1 MAMLSQKPIIVLDE
15 PTSGLCKEQM
25 DTLIDFLETMKN
37 QGKIVIIITHDYEF
51 IDRCNGSIYEFLN
64 ISRNG
69 GIEMK
74 EKSPAKILWELA
86 HKEHSK
92 LKTSVFI
99 ATIGVIAGIVPYVA
113 ASRILVCLMNGT
125 NNMNTYLMWMG
136 IGLLGYI
143 LKSVLYST
151 ALSVSHKAT
160 FSVLKDVRLRMLDKL
175 PKMPLGE
182 ITSAPSGNFKQIIVD
197 QVESMENTL
206 ANLLPEMTSN
216 FLGSLSIFIYL
227 LYLDWRMAL
236 LSLVSIPVGM
246 LFMGLVMKNYA
257 VQYEGSVKVNREM
270 NSAIVEYVNGIEV
283 IKTFNQ
289 DKRSYAKYKDKV
301 IANARYFYEWMKS
314 CQLPVSLSKNISP
327 TTMIT
332 VLPIG
337 WYFYI
342 HGSLSAEVFIAVIIL
357 SLGIAGPLLEAI
369 NFVDGLA
376 KIGTIIGSVNLI
388 LEGKEQKHSEKDVA
402 IQQYGIDLQNVKFG
416 YEEEKEIIHGM
427 SLNIKEGATVAFIG
441 SSGSGKSTLAK
452 LIAGYWDTDEGS
464 IKIGGYDLKEIP
476 LKQLYGLT
484 AFVSQDNF
492 LFNESIR
499 ENIRM
504 GNPSAS
510 DEEVEDIAKKS
521 GCHDFIMKMENGYD
535 TVVGSGGSHVSGG
548 ERQRISIARA
558 MLKNAPIVILDE
570 ATSYIDPENEVI
582 IKKALSNLIQNK
594 TVIIIAHRLSTITD
608 ADQIFLIEKGELISH
623 GKHEELMEDCKLYK
637 KMWDAHIGVKDGEIK
652 C

>member
-1 MAMLSQKPIIVLDE
+1 
-15 PTSGLCKEQM
+15 
-25 DTLIDFLETMKN
+25 MK
-37 QGKIVIIITHDYEF
+37 Q
-51 IDRCNGSIYEFLN
+51 
-64 ISRNG
+64 
-69 GIEMK
+69 
-74 EKSPAKILWELA
+74 KSPATILWELA
-86 HKEHSK
+86 KKEHSK

-99 ATIGVIAGIVPYVA
+99 ASIGVITGIIPYIA
-113 ASRILVCLMNGT
+113 ASRILVELLKGNEDFKI
-125 NNMNTYLMWMG
+125 YSLWLG
-136 IGLLGYI
+136 IGLLSYI
-143 LKSVLYST
+143 LKSFLYSM

-160 FSVLKDVRLRMLDKL
+160 FSVLKDVRLRMLEKL

-182 ITSAPSGNFKQIIVD
+182 IISVPSGNFKQIIVD
-197 QVESMENTL
+197 QVESMEKPL
-206 ANLLPEMTSN
+206 AHLLPEMTSN
-216 FLGSLSIFIYL
+216 LLGSLSIFIYL
-227 LYLDWRMAL
+227 LFLDWRMAL

-270 NSAIVEYVNGIEV
+270 NSAIIEYVNGIEV

-332 VLPIG
+332 VLPFG

-342 HGSLSAEVFIAVIIL
+342 SGSLSAEVFISVIIL
-357 SLGIAGPLLEAI
+357 SLGIAGPLLETI

-376 KIGTIIGSVNLI
+376 KIGTIANSINLI
-388 LEGKEQKHSEKDVA
+388 LEGKEQKHSDREVT
-402 IQQYGIDLQNVKFG
+402 IQQYNIDLQNVKFG
-416 YEEEKEIIHGM
+416 YEEEKEILHGI
-427 SLNIKEGATVAFIG
+427 SLNIKEGTTVAFVG
-441 SSGSGKSTLAK
+441 PSGSGKSTLAK
-452 LIAGYWDTDEGS
+452 LIAGYWDITEGN
-464 IKIGGYDLKEIP
+464 INIGGYNLNEIP
-476 LKQLYGLT
+476 LKQLYSLT

-510 DEEVEDIAKKS
+510 DKEVEDIAKKS
-521 GCHDFIMKMENGYD
+521 GCHDFIMKMEHGYD
-535 TVVGSGGSHVSGG
+535 TVVGSSGSHVSGG

-582 IKKALSNLIQNK
+582 IKQALSKLIKDK

-608 ADQIFLIEKGELISH
+608 AEQIFLIENGKLVSY
-623 GKHEELMEDCKLYK
+623 GKHDELLKGCELYRN
-637 KMWDAHIGVKDGEIK
+637 MWNAHIGTKDGGMK

>member
-1 MAMLSQKPIIVLDE
+1 M
-15 PTSGLCKEQM
+15 
-25 DTLIDFLETMKN
+25 N
-37 QGKIVIIITHDYEF
+37 Q
-51 IDRCNGSIYEFLN
+51 
-64 ISRNG
+64 
-69 GIEMK
+69 
-74 EKSPAKILWELA
+74 KSPAAILWELA
-86 HKEHSK
+86 KKEHSK

-99 ATIGVIAGIVPYVA
+99 ASIGVIAGIIPYIA
-113 ASRILVCLMNGT
+113 ASRILVELLKGNEDFKI
-125 NNMNTYLMWMG
+125 YSLWLG
-136 IGLLGYI
+136 IGLLSYI
-143 LKSVLYST
+143 LKSFLYSM

-160 FSVLKDVRLRMLDKL
+160 FSVLKDVRLRMLEKL

-182 ITSAPSGNFKQIIVD
+182 IISVPSGNFKQIIVD
-197 QVESMENTL
+197 QVESMEKPL
-206 ANLLPEMTSN
+206 AHLLPEMTSN
-216 FLGSLSIFIYL
+216 LLGSLSIFIYL
-227 LYLDWRMAL
+227 LFLDWRMAL

-270 NSAIVEYVNGIEV
+270 NSAIIEYVNGIEV

-332 VLPIG
+332 VLPFG

-342 HGSLSAEVFIAVIIL
+342 SGSLSAEVFISVIIL
-357 SLGIAGPLLEAI
+357 SLGIAGPLLETI

-376 KIGTIIGSVNLI
+376 KIGTIANSINLI
-388 LEGKEQKHSEKDVA
+388 LEGKEQRHSDREVT
-402 IQQYGIDLQNVKFG
+402 IQQYNIDLQNVKFG
-416 YEEEKEIIHGM
+416 YEEEKEILHGI
-427 SLNIKEGATVAFIG
+427 SLNIKEGTTVAFVG
-441 SSGSGKSTLAK
+441 PSGSGKSTLAK
-452 LIAGYWDTDEGS
+452 LIAGYWDITEGN
-464 IKIGGYDLKEIP
+464 INIGGYNLNEIP
-476 LKQLYGLT
+476 LKQLYSLT

-510 DEEVEDIAKKS
+510 DKEVEDIAKKS
-521 GCHDFIMKMENGYD
+521 GCHDFIMKMEHGYD
-535 TVVGSGGSHVSGG
+535 TVVGSSGSHVSGG

-582 IKKALSNLIQNK
+582 IKQALSKLIKDK

-608 ADQIFLIEKGELISH
+608 AEQIFLIENGKLVSY
-623 GKHEELMEDCKLYK
+623 GKHDELLKGCELYRN
-637 KMWDAHIGVKDGEIK
+637 MWNAHIGTKDGGMK

>member
-1 MAMLSQKPIIVLDE
+1 
-15 PTSGLCKEQM
+15 
-25 DTLIDFLETMKN
+25 MK
-37 QGKIVIIITHDYEF
+37 Q
-51 IDRCNGSIYEFLN
+51 
-64 ISRNG
+64 
-69 GIEMK
+69 
-74 EKSPAKILWELA
+74 KSPATILWELA
-86 HKEHSK
+86 KKEHSK

-99 ATIGVIAGIVPYVA
+99 ASIGVIAGIIPYIA
-113 ASRILVCLMNGT
+113 ASRILVELLKGNEDFKI
-125 NNMNTYLMWMG
+125 YSLWLG
-136 IGLLGYI
+136 IGLLSYI
-143 LKSVLYST
+143 LKSFLYSM

-160 FSVLKDVRLRMLDKL
+160 FSVLKDVRLRMLEKL

-182 ITSAPSGNFKQIIVD
+182 IISVPSGNFKQIIVD
-197 QVESMENTL
+197 QVESMEKPL
-206 ANLLPEMTSN
+206 AHLLPEMTSN
-216 FLGSLSIFIYL
+216 LLGSLSIFIYL
-227 LYLDWRMAL
+227 LFLDWRMAL

-270 NSAIVEYVNGIEV
+270 NSAIIEYVNGIEV

-332 VLPIG
+332 VLPFG

-342 HGSLSAEVFIAVIIL
+342 SGSLSAEVFISVIIL
-357 SLGIAGPLLEAI
+357 SLGIAGPLLETI

-376 KIGTIIGSVNLI
+376 KIGTIANSINLI
-388 LEGKEQKHSEKDVA
+388 LEGKEQKHSDREVT
-402 IQQYGIDLQNVKFG
+402 IQQYNIDFQNVKFG
-416 YEEEKEIIHGM
+416 YEEEKEILHEI
-427 SLNIKEGATVAFIG
+427 SLNIKEGTTVAFVG
-441 SSGSGKSTLAK
+441 PSGSGKSTLAK
-452 LIAGYWDTDEGS
+452 LIAGYWDITEGN
-464 IKIGGYDLKEIP
+464 INIGGYNLNEIP
-476 LKQLYGLT
+476 LKQLYSLT

-510 DEEVEDIAKKS
+510 DKEVEDIAKKS
-521 GCHDFIMKMENGYD
+521 GCHDFIMKMEHGYD
-535 TVVGSGGSHVSGG
+535 TVVGSSGSHVSGG

-582 IKKALSNLIQNK
+582 IKQALSKLIKDK

-608 ADQIFLIEKGELISH
+608 AEQIFLIENGKLVSY
-623 GKHEELMEDCKLYK
+623 GKHDELLKGCELYRN
-637 KMWDAHIGVKDGEIK
+637 MWNAHIGTKDGGMK

>member
-1 MAMLSQKPIIVLDE
+1 
-15 PTSGLCKEQM
+15 
-25 DTLIDFLETMKN
+25 MK
-37 QGKIVIIITHDYEF
+37 Q
-51 IDRCNGSIYEFLN
+51 
-64 ISRNG
+64 
-69 GIEMK
+69 
-74 EKSPAKILWELA
+74 KSPAAILWELA
-86 HKEHSK
+86 KKEHSK

-99 ATIGVIAGIVPYVA
+99 ASIGVIAGIIPYIA
-113 ASRILVCLMNGT
+113 ASRILVELLKGNEDFKI
-125 NNMNTYLMWMG
+125 YSLWLG
-136 IGLLGYI
+136 IGLLSYI
-143 LKSVLYST
+143 LKSFLYSM

-160 FSVLKDVRLRMLDKL
+160 FSVLKDVRLRMLEKL

-182 ITSAPSGNFKQIIVD
+182 IISVPSGNFKQIIVD
-197 QVESMENTL
+197 QVESMEKPL
-206 ANLLPEMTSN
+206 AHLLPEMTSN
-216 FLGSLSIFIYL
+216 LLGSLSIFIYL
-227 LYLDWRMAL
+227 LFLDWRMAL

-270 NSAIVEYVNGIEV
+270 NSAIIEYVNGIEV

-332 VLPIG
+332 VLPFG

-342 HGSLSAEVFIAVIIL
+342 SGSLSAEVFISVIIL
-357 SLGIAGPLLEAI
+357 SLGIAGPLLETI

-376 KIGTIIGSVNLI
+376 KIGTIANSINLI
-388 LEGKEQKHSEKDVA
+388 LEGKEQRHSDREVT
-402 IQQYGIDLQNVKFG
+402 IQQYNIDLQNVKFG
-416 YEEEKEIIHGM
+416 YEEEKEILHGI
-427 SLNIKEGATVAFIG
+427 SLNIKEGTTVAFVG
-441 SSGSGKSTLAK
+441 PSGSGKSTLAK
-452 LIAGYWDTDEGS
+452 LIAGYWDSMEGN
-464 IKIGGYDLKEIP
+464 INIGGYNLNEIP
-476 LKQLYGLT
+476 LKQLYSLT

-510 DEEVEDIAKKS
+510 DKEVEDIAKKS
-521 GCHDFIMKMENGYD
+521 GCHDFIMKMEHGYD
-535 TVVGSGGSHVSGG
+535 TVVGSSGSHVSGG

-582 IKKALSNLIQNK
+582 IKQALSKLIKDK

-608 ADQIFLIEKGELISH
+608 AEQIFLIENGKLVSY
-623 GKHEELMEDCKLYK
+623 GKHDELLEGCELYRN
-637 KMWDAHIGVKDGEIK
+637 MWNAHIGTKDGGMK

>member
-1 MAMLSQKPIIVLDE
+1 
-15 PTSGLCKEQM
+15 
-25 DTLIDFLETMKN
+25 MK
-37 QGKIVIIITHDYEF
+37 Q
-51 IDRCNGSIYEFLN
+51 
-64 ISRNG
+64 
-69 GIEMK
+69 
-74 EKSPAKILWELA
+74 KSPATILWELA
-86 HKEHSK
+86 KKEHSK

-99 ATIGVIAGIVPYVA
+99 ASIGVIAGIIPYIA
-113 ASRILVCLMNGT
+113 ASRILVELLKGNEDFKI
-125 NNMNTYLMWMG
+125 YSLWLG
-136 IGLLGYI
+136 IGLLSYI
-143 LKSVLYST
+143 LKSFLYSM

-160 FSVLKDVRLRMLDKL
+160 FSVLKDVRLRMLEKL

-182 ITSAPSGNFKQIIVD
+182 IISVPSGNFKQIIVD
-197 QVESMENTL
+197 QVESMEKPL
-206 ANLLPEMTSN
+206 AHLLPEMTSN
-216 FLGSLSIFIYL
+216 LLGSLSIFIYL
-227 LYLDWRMAL
+227 LFLDWRMAL

-270 NSAIVEYVNGIEV
+270 NSAIIEYVNGIEV

-332 VLPIG
+332 VLPFG

-342 HGSLSAEVFIAVIIL
+342 SGSLSAEVFISVIIL
-357 SLGIAGPLLEAI
+357 SLGIAGPLLETI

-376 KIGTIIGSVNLI
+376 KIGTIANSINLI
-388 LEGKEQKHSEKDVA
+388 LEGKEQKHSDREVT
-402 IQQYGIDLQNVKFG
+402 IQQYNIDLQNVKFG
-416 YEEEKEIIHGM
+416 YEEEKEIIHGI
-427 SLNIKEGATVAFIG
+427 SLNIKEGTTVAFVG
-441 SSGSGKSTLAK
+441 PSGSGKSTLAK
-452 LIAGYWDTDEGS
+452 LIAGYWDITEGN
-464 IKIGGYDLKEIP
+464 INIGGYNLNEIP
-476 LKQLYGLT
+476 LKQLYSLT

-510 DEEVEDIAKKS
+510 DKEVEDIAKKS
-521 GCHDFIMKMENGYD
+521 GCHDFIMKMEHGYD
-535 TVVGSGGSHVSGG
+535 TVVGSSGSHVSGG

-582 IKKALSNLIQNK
+582 IKQALSKLIKDK

-608 ADQIFLIEKGELISH
+608 AEQIFLIENGKLVSY
-623 GKHEELMEDCKLYK
+623 GKHDELLEGCELYRN
-637 KMWDAHIGVKDGEIK
+637 MWNAHIGTKDGEMK

>member
-1 MAMLSQKPIIVLDE
+1 
-15 PTSGLCKEQM
+15 
-25 DTLIDFLETMKN
+25 MK
-37 QGKIVIIITHDYEF
+37 Q
-51 IDRCNGSIYEFLN
+51 
-64 ISRNG
+64 
-69 GIEMK
+69 
-74 EKSPAKILWELA
+74 KSPATILWELA
-86 HKEHSK
+86 KKEHSK

-99 ATIGVIAGIVPYVA
+99 ASIGVIAGIVPYIA
-113 ASRILVCLMNGT
+113 ASRILVELLKGNEDFKI
-125 NNMNTYLMWMG
+125 YSLWLG
-136 IGLLGYI
+136 IGLLSYI
-143 LKSVLYST
+143 LKSFLYSM

-160 FSVLKDVRLRMLDKL
+160 FSVLKDVRLRMLEKL
-175 PKMPLGE
+175 PKMSLGE
-182 ITSAPSGNFKQIIVD
+182 IISVPSGNFKQIIVD
-197 QVESMENTL
+197 QVESMEKPL
-206 ANLLPEMTSN
+206 AHLLPEMTSN
-216 FLGSLSIFIYL
+216 LLGSLSIFIYL
-227 LYLDWRMAL
+227 LFLDWRMAL

-270 NSAIVEYVNGIEV
+270 NSAIIEYVNGIEV

-289 DKRSYAKYKDKV
+289 DKKSYAKYKDKV

-332 VLPIG
+332 VLPFG

-342 HGSLSAEVFIAVIIL
+342 SGSLSAEVFISVIIL
-357 SLGIAGPLLEAI
+357 SLGIAGPLLETI

-376 KIGTIIGSVNLI
+376 KIGTIANSINLI
-388 LEGKEQKHSEKDVA
+388 LEGKEQKHSDRKVT
-402 IQQYGIDLQNVKFG
+402 IQQYNIDLQNVKFG
-416 YEEEKEIIHGM
+416 YEEEKEILHGI
-427 SLNIKEGATVAFIG
+427 SLNIKEGTTVAFVG
-441 SSGSGKSTLAK
+441 PSGSGKSTLAK
-452 LIAGYWDTDEGS
+452 LIAGYWDITEGN
-464 IKIGGYDLKEIP
+464 INIGGYNLKEIP
-476 LKQLYGLT
+476 LKQLYSST

-510 DEEVEDIAKKS
+510 DKEVEDIAKKS
-521 GCHDFIMKMENGYD
+521 GCHDFIMKMEHGYD
-535 TVVGSGGSHVSGG
+535 TVVGSSGSHVSGG

-582 IKKALSNLIQNK
+582 IKQALSKLIKDK

-608 ADQIFLIEKGELISH
+608 AEQIFLIENGELVSY
-623 GKHEELMEDCKLYK
+623 GKHDELLEDCELYRN
-637 KMWDAHIGVKDGEIK
+637 MWNAHIGTKDGEMK

>member
-1 MAMLSQKPIIVLDE
+1 
-15 PTSGLCKEQM
+15 
-25 DTLIDFLETMKN
+25 MK
-37 QGKIVIIITHDYEF
+37 Q
-51 IDRCNGSIYEFLN
+51 
-64 ISRNG
+64 
-69 GIEMK
+69 
-74 EKSPAKILWELA
+74 KSPATILWELA
-86 HKEHSK
+86 KKEHSK

-99 ATIGVIAGIVPYVA
+99 ASIGVIAGIVPYIA
-113 ASRILVCLMNGT
+113 ASRILVELLKGNEDFKI
-125 NNMNTYLMWMG
+125 YSLWLG
-136 IGLLGYI
+136 IGLLSYI
-143 LKSVLYST
+143 LKSFLYSM

-160 FSVLKDVRLRMLDKL
+160 FSVLKDVRLRMLEKL

-182 ITSAPSGNFKQIIVD
+182 IISVPSGNFKQIIVD
-197 QVESMENTL
+197 QVESMEKPL
-206 ANLLPEMTSN
+206 AHLLPEMTSN
-216 FLGSLSIFIYL
+216 LLGSLSIFIYL
-227 LYLDWRMAL
+227 LFLDWRMAL
-236 LSLVSIPVGM
+236 LSLVSIPLGM

-270 NSAIVEYVNGIEV
+270 NSAIIEYVNGIEV

-289 DKRSYAKYKDKV
+289 DKKSYAKYKDKV

-332 VLPIG
+332 VLPFG

-342 HGSLSAEVFIAVIIL
+342 SGSLSAEVFISVIIL
-357 SLGIAGPLLEAI
+357 SLGIAGPLLETI

-376 KIGTIIGSVNLI
+376 KIGTIANSINLI
-388 LEGKEQKHSEKDVA
+388 LEGKEQKHSDGEVT
-402 IQQYGIDLQNVKFG
+402 IQQYNIDLQNVKFG
-416 YEEEKEIIHGM
+416 YEEEKEILHGI
-427 SLNIKEGATVAFIG
+427 SLNIKEGTTVAFVG
-441 SSGSGKSTLAK
+441 PSGSGKSTLAK
-452 LIAGYWDTDEGS
+452 LIAGYWDITEGN
-464 IKIGGYDLKEIP
+464 INIGGYNLKEIP
-476 LKQLYGLT
+476 LKQLYSLT

-510 DEEVEDIAKKS
+510 DKEVEDIAKKS
-521 GCHDFIMKMENGYD
+521 GCHDFIMKMEHGYD
-535 TVVGSGGSHVSGG
+535 TVVGSSGSHVSGG

-582 IKKALSNLIQNK
+582 IKQALSKLIKDK

-608 ADQIFLIEKGELISH
+608 AEQIFLIENGKLVSY
-623 GKHEELMEDCKLYK
+623 GKHDELLEGCELYRN
-637 KMWDAHIGVKDGEIK
+637 MWNAHIGTKDGEMK

>member
-1 MAMLSQKPIIVLDE
+1 
-15 PTSGLCKEQM
+15 
-25 DTLIDFLETMKN
+25 MK
-37 QGKIVIIITHDYEF
+37 Q
-51 IDRCNGSIYEFLN
+51 
-64 ISRNG
+64 
-69 GIEMK
+69 
-74 EKSPAKILWELA
+74 KSPATILWELA
-86 HKEHSK
+86 KKEHSK

-99 ATIGVIAGIVPYVA
+99 ASIGVIAGIVPYIA
-113 ASRILVCLMNGT
+113 ASRILVELLKGNEDFKI
-125 NNMNTYLMWMG
+125 YSLWLG
-136 IGLLGYI
+136 IGLLSYI
-143 LKSVLYST
+143 LKSFLYSM

-160 FSVLKDVRLRMLDKL
+160 FSVLKDVRLRMLEKL

-182 ITSAPSGNFKQIIVD
+182 IISVPSGNFKQIIVD
-197 QVESMENTL
+197 QVESMEKPL
-206 ANLLPEMTSN
+206 AHLLPEMTSN
-216 FLGSLSIFIYL
+216 LLGSLSIFIYL
-227 LYLDWRMAL
+227 LFLDWRMAL

-270 NSAIVEYVNGIEV
+270 NSAIIEYVNGIEV

-332 VLPIG
+332 VLPFG

-342 HGSLSAEVFIAVIIL
+342 SGSLSAEVFISVIIL
-357 SLGIAGPLLEAI
+357 SLGIAGPLLETI

-376 KIGTIIGSVNLI
+376 KIGTIANSINSI
-388 LEGKEQKHSEKDVA
+388 LEGKEQKHSDREVS
-402 IQQYGIDLQNVKFG
+402 IQQYNIDLQNVKFG
-416 YEEEKEIIHGM
+416 YEEEKEILHGI
-427 SLNIKEGATVAFIG
+427 SLNIKGGTTVAFVG
-441 SSGSGKSTLAK
+441 PSGSGKSTLAK
-452 LIAGYWDTDEGS
+452 LIAGYWDITEGN
-464 IKIGGYDLKEIP
+464 INIGGYNLKEIP
-476 LKQLYGLT
+476 LKQLYSLT

-510 DEEVEDIAKKS
+510 DKEVEDIAKKS
-521 GCHDFIMKMENGYD
+521 GCHDFIMKMEHGYD
-535 TVVGSGGSHVSGG
+535 TVVGSSGSHVSGG
-548 ERQRISIARA
+548 EKQRISIARA

-582 IKKALSNLIQNK
+582 IKQALSKLIKDK

-608 ADQIFLIEKGELISH
+608 TEQIFLIENGELVSY
-623 GKHEELMEDCKLYK
+623 GKHDELLEGCELYRN
-637 KMWDAHIGVKDGEIK
+637 MWNAHIGTKDGGMK

>member
-1 MAMLSQKPIIVLDE
+1 
-15 PTSGLCKEQM
+15 
-25 DTLIDFLETMKN
+25 MK
-37 QGKIVIIITHDYEF
+37 Q
-51 IDRCNGSIYEFLN
+51 
-64 ISRNG
+64 
-69 GIEMK
+69 
-74 EKSPAKILWELA
+74 KSPATILWELA
-86 HKEHSK
+86 KKEHSK

-99 ATIGVIAGIVPYVA
+99 ASIGVIAGIIPYIA
-113 ASRILVCLMNGT
+113 ASRILVELLKGNEDFKI
-125 NNMNTYLMWMG
+125 YSLWLG
-136 IGLLGYI
+136 IGLLSYI
-143 LKSVLYST
+143 LKSFLYSM

-160 FSVLKDVRLRMLDKL
+160 FSVLKDVRLRMLEKL

-182 ITSAPSGNFKQIIVD
+182 IISVPSGNFKQIIVD
-197 QVESMENTL
+197 QVESMEKPL
-206 ANLLPEMTSN
+206 AHLLPEMTSN
-216 FLGSLSIFIYL
+216 LLGSLSIFIYL
-227 LYLDWRMAL
+227 LFLDWRMAL

-270 NSAIVEYVNGIEV
+270 NSAIIEYVNGIEV

-332 VLPIG
+332 VLPFG

-342 HGSLSAEVFIAVIIL
+342 SGSLSAEVFISVIIL
-357 SLGIAGPLLEAI
+357 SLGIAGPLLETI

-376 KIGTIIGSVNLI
+376 KIGTIANSINLI
-388 LEGKEQKHSEKDVA
+388 LEGKEQKHSDREVT
-402 IQQYGIDLQNVKFG
+402 IQQYNIDLQNVKFG
-416 YEEEKEIIHGM
+416 YEEEKEILHGI
-427 SLNIKEGATVAFIG
+427 SLNIKEGTTVAFVG
-441 SSGSGKSTLAK
+441 PSGSGKSTLAK
-452 LIAGYWDTDEGS
+452 LIAGYWDITEGN
-464 IKIGGYDLKEIP
+464 INIGGYNLNEIP
-476 LKQLYGLT
+476 LKQLYSLT

-510 DEEVEDIAKKS
+510 DKEVEDIAKKS
-521 GCHDFIMKMENGYD
+521 GCHDFIMKMEHGYD
-535 TVVGSGGSHVSGG
+535 TVIGSSGSHVSGG

-582 IKKALSNLIQNK
+582 IKHALSKLIKDK

-608 ADQIFLIEKGELISH
+608 AEQIFLIENGELVSY
-623 GKHEELMEDCKLYK
+623 GKHDELLKGCELYRN
-637 KMWDAHIGVKDGEIK
+637 MWNAHIGTKDGGMK

>member
-1 MAMLSQKPIIVLDE
+1 
-15 PTSGLCKEQM
+15 
-25 DTLIDFLETMKN
+25 MK
-37 QGKIVIIITHDYEF
+37 Q
-51 IDRCNGSIYEFLN
+51 
-64 ISRNG
+64 
-69 GIEMK
+69 
-74 EKSPAKILWELA
+74 KSPATILWELA
-86 HKEHSK
+86 KKEHSK

-99 ATIGVIAGIVPYVA
+99 ASIGVIAGIVPYIA
-113 ASRILVCLMNGT
+113 ASRILVELLKGNEDFKI
-125 NNMNTYLMWMG
+125 YSLWLG
-136 IGLLGYI
+136 IGLLSYI
-143 LKSVLYST
+143 LKSFLYSM

-160 FSVLKDVRLRMLDKL
+160 FSVLKDVRLRMLEKL

-182 ITSAPSGNFKQIIVD
+182 IISVPSGNFKQIMVD
-197 QVESMENTL
+197 QVESMEKPL
-206 ANLLPEMTSN
+206 AHLLPEMTSN
-216 FLGSLSIFIYL
+216 LLGSLSIFIYL
-227 LYLDWRMAL
+227 LFLDWRMAL

-332 VLPIG
+332 VLPFG

-342 HGSLSAEVFIAVIIL
+342 SGSLSAEVFISVIIL
-357 SLGIAGPLLEAI
+357 SLGIAGPLLETI

-376 KIGTIIGSVNLI
+376 KIGTIANSINSI
-388 LEGKEQKHSEKDVA
+388 LEGKEQKHSDREVS
-402 IQQYGIDLQNVKFG
+402 IQQYNIDLQNVKFG
-416 YEEEKEIIHGM
+416 YEEEKEILHGI
-427 SLNIKEGATVAFIG
+427 SLNIKGGTTVAFVG
-441 SSGSGKSTLAK
+441 PSGSGKSTLAK
-452 LIAGYWDTDEGS
+452 LIAGYWDITEGN
-464 IKIGGYDLKEIP
+464 INIGGYNLKEIP
-476 LKQLYGLT
+476 LKQLYSLT

-510 DEEVEDIAKKS
+510 DKEVEDIAKKS
-521 GCHDFIMKMENGYD
+521 GCHDFIMKMEHGYD
-535 TVVGSGGSHVSGG
+535 TVVGSSGSHVSGG
-548 ERQRISIARA
+548 EKQRISIARA

-582 IKKALSNLIQNK
+582 IKQALSKLIKDK

-608 ADQIFLIEKGELISH
+608 AEQIFLIENGELVSY
-623 GKHEELMEDCKLYK
+623 GKHDELLKGCELYRN
-637 KMWDAHIGVKDGEIK
+637 MWNAHIGTKDGGMK

>member
-1 MAMLSQKPIIVLDE
+1 
-15 PTSGLCKEQM
+15 
-25 DTLIDFLETMKN
+25 MK
-37 QGKIVIIITHDYEF
+37 Q
-51 IDRCNGSIYEFLN
+51 
-64 ISRNG
+64 
-69 GIEMK
+69 
-74 EKSPAKILWELA
+74 KSPAAILWELA
-86 HKEHSK
+86 KKEHSK

-99 ATIGVIAGIVPYVA
+99 ASIGVIAGIIPYIA
-113 ASRILVCLMNGT
+113 ASRILVELLKGNEDFKI
-125 NNMNTYLMWMG
+125 YSLWLG
-136 IGLLGYI
+136 IGLLSYI
-143 LKSVLYST
+143 LKSFLCSM

-160 FSVLKDVRLRMLDKL
+160 FSVLKDVRLRMLEKL

-182 ITSAPSGNFKQIIVD
+182 IISVPSGNFKQIIVD
-197 QVESMENTL
+197 QVESMEKPL
-206 ANLLPEMTSN
+206 AHLLPEMTSN
-216 FLGSLSIFIYL
+216 LLGSLSIFIYL
-227 LYLDWRMAL
+227 LFLDWRMAL

-270 NSAIVEYVNGIEV
+270 NSAIIEYVNGIEV

-332 VLPIG
+332 VLPFG

-342 HGSLSAEVFIAVIIL
+342 SGSLSAEVFISVIIL
-357 SLGIAGPLLEAI
+357 SLGIAGPLLETI

-376 KIGTIIGSVNLI
+376 KIGTIANSINLI
-388 LEGKEQKHSEKDVA
+388 LEGKEQRHSDREVT
-402 IQQYGIDLQNVKFG
+402 IQQYNIDLQNVKFG
-416 YEEEKEIIHGM
+416 YEEEKEILHGI
-427 SLNIKEGATVAFIG
+427 SLNIKEGTTVAFVG
-441 SSGSGKSTLAK
+441 PSGSGKSTLAK
-452 LIAGYWDTDEGS
+452 LIAGYWDITEGN
-464 IKIGGYDLKEIP
+464 INIGGYNLNEIP
-476 LKQLYGLT
+476 LKQLYSLT

-510 DEEVEDIAKKS
+510 DKEVEDIAKKS
-521 GCHDFIMKMENGYD
+521 GCHDFIMKMEHGYD
-535 TVVGSGGSHVSGG
+535 TVVGSSGSHVSGG

-582 IKKALSNLIQNK
+582 IKQALSKLIKDK

-608 ADQIFLIEKGELISH
+608 AEQIFLIENGKLVSY
-623 GKHEELMEDCKLYK
+623 GKHDELLKGCELYRN
-637 KMWDAHIGVKDGEIK
+637 MWNAHIGTKDGGMK

>member
-1 MAMLSQKPIIVLDE
+1 M
-15 PTSGLCKEQM
+15 
-25 DTLIDFLETMKN
+25 N
-37 QGKIVIIITHDYEF
+37 Q
-51 IDRCNGSIYEFLN
+51 
-64 ISRNG
+64 
-69 GIEMK
+69 
-74 EKSPAKILWELA
+74 KSPATILWELA
-86 HKEHSK
+86 KKEHSK

-99 ATIGVIAGIVPYVA
+99 ASIGVIAGIIPYIA
-113 ASRILVCLMNGT
+113 ASLILVELLNG
-125 NNMNTYLMWMG
+125 NKDVKIYSLWLG
-136 IGLLGYI
+136 IGLLSYI
-143 LKSVLYST
+143 LKSFLYSM

-160 FSVLKDVRLRMLDKL
+160 FSVLKDVRLKMLEKL

-182 ITSAPSGNFKQIIVD
+182 IISVPSGNFKQIIVD
-197 QVESMENTL
+197 QVESMEKPL
-206 ANLLPEMTSN
+206 AHLLPEMTSN
-216 FLGSLSIFIYL
+216 LLGSLSIFIYL
-227 LYLDWRMAL
+227 LFLDWRMAL

-270 NSAIVEYVNGIEV
+270 NSAIIEYVNGIEV

-332 VLPIG
+332 VLPFG

-342 HGSLSAEVFIAVIIL
+342 SGSLSAEVFISVIIL
-357 SLGIAGPLLEAI
+357 SLGIAGPLLETI

-376 KIGTIIGSVNLI
+376 KIGTIANSINLI
-388 LEGKEQKHSEKDVA
+388 LEGKEQRHSDREVT
-402 IQQYGIDLQNVKFG
+402 IQQYNIDLQNVKFG
-416 YEEEKEIIHGM
+416 YEEEKEILHGI
-427 SLNIKEGATVAFIG
+427 SLNIKEGTTVAFVG
-441 SSGSGKSTLAK
+441 PSGSGKSTLAK
-452 LIAGYWDTDEGS
+452 LIAGYWDITEGN
-464 IKIGGYDLKEIP
+464 INIGGYNLNEIP
-476 LKQLYGLT
+476 LKQLYSLT

-510 DEEVEDIAKKS
+510 DKEVEDIAKKS
-521 GCHDFIMKMENGYD
+521 GCHDFIMKMEHGYD
-535 TVVGSGGSHVSGG
+535 TVVGSSGSHVSGG

-582 IKKALSNLIQNK
+582 IKQALSKLIKDK

-608 ADQIFLIEKGELISH
+608 AEQIFLIENGKLVSY
-623 GKHEELMEDCKLYK
+623 GKHDELLKGCELYRN
-637 KMWDAHIGVKDGEIK
+637 MWNAHIGTKDGGMK

>member
-1 MAMLSQKPIIVLDE
+1 
-15 PTSGLCKEQM
+15 
-25 DTLIDFLETMKN
+25 MK
-37 QGKIVIIITHDYEF
+37 Q
-51 IDRCNGSIYEFLN
+51 
-64 ISRNG
+64 
-69 GIEMK
+69 
-74 EKSPAKILWELA
+74 KSPATILWELA
-86 HKEHSK
+86 KKEHSK

-99 ATIGVIAGIVPYVA
+99 ASIGVIAGIVPYIA
-113 ASRILVCLMNGT
+113 ASRILVELLKGNEDFKI
-125 NNMNTYLMWMG
+125 YSLWLG
-136 IGLLGYI
+136 IGLLSYI
-143 LKSVLYST
+143 LKSFLYSM

-160 FSVLKDVRLRMLDKL
+160 FSVLKDVRLRMLEKL

-182 ITSAPSGNFKQIIVD
+182 IISVPSGNFKQIIVD
-197 QVESMENTL
+197 QVESMEKPL
-206 ANLLPEMTSN
+206 AHLLPEMTSN
-216 FLGSLSIFIYL
+216 LLGSLSIFIYL
-227 LYLDWRMAL
+227 LFLDWRMAL

-270 NSAIVEYVNGIEV
+270 NSAIIEYVNGIEV

-332 VLPIG
+332 VLPFG

-342 HGSLSAEVFIAVIIL
+342 SGSLSAEVFISVIIL
-357 SLGIAGPLLEAI
+357 SLGIAGPLLETI

-376 KIGTIIGSVNLI
+376 KIGTIANSINLI
-388 LEGKEQKHSEKDVA
+388 LEGKEQKHSDREVT
-402 IQQYGIDLQNVKFG
+402 IQQYNIDLQNVKFG
-416 YEEEKEIIHGM
+416 YEEEKEILHGI
-427 SLNIKEGATVAFIG
+427 SLNIKEGTTVAFVG
-441 SSGSGKSTLAK
+441 PSGSGKSTLAK
-452 LIAGYWDTDEGS
+452 LIAGYWDITEGN
-464 IKIGGYDLKEIP
+464 INIGGYNLNEIP
-476 LKQLYGLT
+476 LKQLYSLT

-504 GNPSAS
+504 GNLSAS
-510 DEEVEDIAKKS
+510 DKEVEDIARKS
-521 GCHDFIMKMENGYD
+521 GCHDFIMKMEHGYD
-535 TVVGSGGSHVSGG
+535 TVVGSSGSHVSGG

-582 IKKALSNLIQNK
+582 IKQALSKLIKDK

-608 ADQIFLIEKGELISH
+608 AEQIFLIENGELVSY
-623 GKHEELMEDCKLYK
+623 GKHDELLKGCELYRN
-637 KMWDAHIGVKDGEIK
+637 MWNAHIGTKDGGMK

>member
-1 MAMLSQKPIIVLDE
+1 
-15 PTSGLCKEQM
+15 
-25 DTLIDFLETMKN
+25 MK
-37 QGKIVIIITHDYEF
+37 Q
-51 IDRCNGSIYEFLN
+51 
-64 ISRNG
+64 
-69 GIEMK
+69 
-74 EKSPAKILWELA
+74 KSPAAILWELA
-86 HKEHSK
+86 KKEHSK

-99 ATIGVIAGIVPYVA
+99 ASIGVIAGIVPYIA
-113 ASRILVCLMNGT
+113 ASRILVELLKGNEDFKI
-125 NNMNTYLMWMG
+125 YSLWLG
-136 IGLLGYI
+136 IGLLSYI
-143 LKSVLYST
+143 LKSFLYSM

-160 FSVLKDVRLRMLDKL
+160 FSVLKDVRLRMLEKL

-182 ITSAPSGNFKQIIVD
+182 IISVPSGNFKQIIVD
-197 QVESMENTL
+197 QVESMEKPL
-206 ANLLPEMTSN
+206 AHLLPEMTSN
-216 FLGSLSIFIYL
+216 LLGSLSIFIYL
-227 LYLDWRMAL
+227 LFLDWRMAL

-270 NSAIVEYVNGIEV
+270 NSAIIEYVNGIEV

-332 VLPIG
+332 VLPFG

-342 HGSLSAEVFIAVIIL
+342 SGSLSAEVFISVIIL
-357 SLGIAGPLLEAI
+357 SLGIAGPLLETI

-376 KIGTIIGSVNLI
+376 KIGTIANSINLI
-388 LEGKEQKHSEKDVA
+388 LEGKEQKHSDREVT
-402 IQQYGIDLQNVKFG
+402 IQQYNIDLQNVKFG
-416 YEEEKEIIHGM
+416 YEEEKEILHGI
-427 SLNIKEGATVAFIG
+427 SLNIKEGTTVAFVG
-441 SSGSGKSTLAK
+441 PSGSGKSTLAK
-452 LIAGYWDTDEGS
+452 LIAGYWDIMEGN
-464 IKIGGYDLKEIP
+464 INIGGHNLKEIP
-476 LKQLYGLT
+476 LKQLYSLT

-510 DEEVEDIAKKS
+510 DKEVEDIAKKS
-521 GCHDFIMKMENGYD
+521 GCHDFIMKMEHGYD
-535 TVVGSGGSHVSGG
+535 TVVGSSGSHVSGG

-582 IKKALSNLIQNK
+582 IKQALSKLIKDK

-608 ADQIFLIEKGELISH
+608 AEQIFLIENGELVSH
-623 GKHEELMEDCKLYK
+623 GKHDELLKGCELYRN
-637 KMWDAHIGVKDGEIK
+637 MWNAHIGTKDGGMK

>member
-1 MAMLSQKPIIVLDE
+1 
-15 PTSGLCKEQM
+15 
-25 DTLIDFLETMKN
+25 MK
-37 QGKIVIIITHDYEF
+37 Q
-51 IDRCNGSIYEFLN
+51 
-64 ISRNG
+64 
-69 GIEMK
+69 
-74 EKSPAKILWELA
+74 KSPATILWELA
-86 HKEHSK
+86 KKEHSK

-99 ATIGVIAGIVPYVA
+99 ASIGVIAGIVPYIA
-113 ASRILVCLMNGT
+113 ASRILVELLKGNEDFKI
-125 NNMNTYLMWMG
+125 YSLWLG
-136 IGLLGYI
+136 IGLSSYI
-143 LKSVLYST
+143 LKSFLYSM

-160 FSVLKDVRLRMLDKL
+160 FSVLKDVRLRMLEKL

-182 ITSAPSGNFKQIIVD
+182 IISVPSGNFKQIIVD
-197 QVESMENTL
+197 QVESMEKPL
-206 ANLLPEMTSN
+206 AHLLPEMTSN
-216 FLGSLSIFIYL
+216 LLGSLSIFIYL
-227 LYLDWRMAL
+227 LFLDWRMAL

-270 NSAIVEYVNGIEV
+270 NSAIIEYVNGIEV

-332 VLPIG
+332 VLPFG

-342 HGSLSAEVFIAVIIL
+342 SGSLSAEVFISVIIL
-357 SLGIAGPLLEAI
+357 SLGIAGPLLETI

-376 KIGTIIGSVNLI
+376 KIGTIANSINLI
-388 LEGKEQKHSEKDVA
+388 LEGKEQKHSDREVT
-402 IQQYGIDLQNVKFG
+402 IQQYNIDLQNVKFG
-416 YEEEKEIIHGM
+416 YEEEKEILHGI
-427 SLNIKEGATVAFIG
+427 SLSIKEGTTVAFVG
-441 SSGSGKSTLAK
+441 PSGSGKSTLAK
-452 LIAGYWDTDEGS
+452 LIAGYWDITEGN
-464 IKIGGYDLKEIP
+464 INIGGYNLNEIP
-476 LKQLYGLT
+476 LKQLYSLT

-510 DEEVEDIAKKS
+510 DKEVEDIAKKS
-521 GCHDFIMKMENGYD
+521 GCHDFIMKMEHGYD
-535 TVVGSGGSHVSGG
+535 TVVGSSGSHVSGG

-582 IKKALSNLIQNK
+582 IKQALSKLIKDK

-608 ADQIFLIEKGELISH
+608 AEQIFLIENGKLVSY
-623 GKHEELMEDCKLYK
+623 GKHDELLKGCELYRN
-637 KMWDAHIGVKDGEIK
+637 MWNAHIGTKDGGMK

>member
-1 MAMLSQKPIIVLDE
+1 
-15 PTSGLCKEQM
+15 
-25 DTLIDFLETMKN
+25 MK
-37 QGKIVIIITHDYEF
+37 Q
-51 IDRCNGSIYEFLN
+51 
-64 ISRNG
+64 
-69 GIEMK
+69 
-74 EKSPAKILWELA
+74 KSPATILWELA
-86 HKEHSK
+86 KKEHSK

-99 ATIGVIAGIVPYVA
+99 ASIGVIAGIVPYIA
-113 ASRILVCLMNGT
+113 ASRILVELLKGNEDFKI
-125 NNMNTYLMWMG
+125 YSLWLG
-136 IGLLGYI
+136 IGLLSYI
-143 LKSVLYST
+143 LKSFLYSM

-160 FSVLKDVRLRMLDKL
+160 FSVLKDVRLRMLEKL

-182 ITSAPSGNFKQIIVD
+182 IISVPSGNFKQIIVD
-197 QVESMENTL
+197 QVESMEKPL
-206 ANLLPEMTSN
+206 AHLLPEMTSN
-216 FLGSLSIFIYL
+216 LLGSLSIFIYL
-227 LYLDWRMAL
+227 LFLDWRMAL
-236 LSLVSIPVGM
+236 LSLVSIPLGM

-270 NSAIVEYVNGIEV
+270 NSAIIEYVNGIEV

-332 VLPIG
+332 VLPFG

-342 HGSLSAEVFIAVIIL
+342 SGSLSAEVFISVIIL
-357 SLGIAGPLLEAI
+357 SLGIAGPLLETI

-376 KIGTIIGSVNLI
+376 KIGTIANSINLI
-388 LEGKEQKHSEKDVA
+388 LEGKEQKHSDGEVT
-402 IQQYGIDLQNVKFG
+402 IQQYNIDLQNVKFG
-416 YEEEKEIIHGM
+416 YEEEKEILHGI
-427 SLNIKEGATVAFIG
+427 SLNIKEGTTVAFVG
-441 SSGSGKSTLAK
+441 PSGSGKSTLAK
-452 LIAGYWDTDEGS
+452 LIAGYWDITEGN
-464 IKIGGYDLKEIP
+464 INIGGYNLKEIP
-476 LKQLYGLT
+476 LKQLYSLT

-510 DEEVEDIAKKS
+510 DKEVEDIAKKS
-521 GCHDFIMKMENGYD
+521 GCHDFIMKMEHGYD
-535 TVVGSGGSHVSGG
+535 TVVGSSGSHVSGG

-582 IKKALSNLIQNK
+582 IKQALSKLIKDK

-608 ADQIFLIEKGELISH
+608 AEQIFLIENGELVSY
-623 GKHEELMEDCKLYK
+623 GKHDELLEGCELYRN
-637 KMWDAHIGVKDGEIK
+637 MWNAHIGTKDGDMK

>member
-1 MAMLSQKPIIVLDE
+1 M
-15 PTSGLCKEQM
+15 
-25 DTLIDFLETMKN
+25 N
-37 QGKIVIIITHDYEF
+37 Q
-51 IDRCNGSIYEFLN
+51 
-64 ISRNG
+64 
-69 GIEMK
+69 
-74 EKSPAKILWELA
+74 KSPATILWELA
-86 HKEHSK
+86 YKEHSK

-99 ATIGVIAGIVPYVA
+99 ASIGVIAGIVPYIA
-113 ASRILVCLMNGT
+113 ASRILVYLLNGIADFKV
-125 NNMNTYLMWMG
+125 YFLWMG
-136 IGLLGYI
+136 IGMLSYI

-160 FSVLKDVRLRMLDKL
+160 FSVLKDIRLRMLDKL

-182 ITSAPSGNFKQIIVD
+182 IISVPSGNFKQIIVD
-197 QVESMENTL
+197 QVESMEKPL
-206 ANLLPEMTSN
+206 AHLLPEMTSN
-216 FLGSLSIFIYL
+216 LLGSLSIFIYL
-227 LYLDWRMAL
+227 LFLDWRMAL
-236 LSLVSIPVGM
+236 LSLVSIPLGM

-270 NSAIVEYVNGIEV
+270 NSAIIEYVNGIEV

-289 DKRSYAKYKDKV
+289 DKRSYAKYKNKV

-332 VLPIG
+332 VLPFG

-342 HGSLSAEVFIAVIIL
+342 SGSLSAEVFISVIIL
-357 SLGIAGPLLEAI
+357 SLGIAGPLLETI

-376 KIGTIIGSVNLI
+376 KIGTIANSINLI
-388 LEGKEQKHSEKDVA
+388 LEGKEQKHSDREVT
-402 IQQYGIDLQNVKFG
+402 IQQYNIDLQNVKFG
-416 YEEEKEIIHGM
+416 YEEGKEILHGV
-427 SLNIKEGATVAFIG
+427 SLNIEEGTTVAFVG
-441 SSGSGKSTLAK
+441 PSGSGKSTLAK
-452 LIAGYWDTDEGS
+452 LIAGYWDINTGS
-464 IKIGGYDLKEIP
+464 IKIGGYNLQEIP
-476 LKQLYGLT
+476 LKQLYSLV

-510 DEEVEDIAKKS
+510 DKEVENIAKKS
-521 GCHDFIMKMENGYD
+521 GCHDFIMNMEKGYD
-535 TVVGSGGSHVSGG
+535 TVVGSSGSHISGG

-558 MLKNAPIVILDE
+558 MIKNAPIVILDE

-582 IKKALSNLIQNK
+582 IKQALSKLIKDK

-608 ADQIFLIEKGELISH
+608 AEQIFLIENGELVSH
-623 GKHEELMEDCKLYK
+623 GKHEELMEDSELYQ
-637 KMWDAHIGVKDGEIK
+637 KMWNAHIGVKDGEIK
-652 C
+652 

>member
-1 MAMLSQKPIIVLDE
+1 
-15 PTSGLCKEQM
+15 
-25 DTLIDFLETMKN
+25 MK
-37 QGKIVIIITHDYEF
+37 Q
-51 IDRCNGSIYEFLN
+51 
-64 ISRNG
+64 
-69 GIEMK
+69 
-74 EKSPAKILWELA
+74 KSPAAILWELA
-86 HKEHSK
+86 KKEHSK

-99 ATIGVIAGIVPYVA
+99 ASIGVIAGIVPYIA
-113 ASRILVCLMNGT
+113 ASRILVELLKGNEDFKI
-125 NNMNTYLMWMG
+125 YSLWLG
-136 IGLLGYI
+136 IGLLSYI
-143 LKSVLYST
+143 LKSFLYSM

-160 FSVLKDVRLRMLDKL
+160 FSVLKDVRLRMLEKL

-182 ITSAPSGNFKQIIVD
+182 IISVPSGNFKQIIVD
-197 QVESMENTL
+197 QVESMEKPL
-206 ANLLPEMTSN
+206 AHLLPEMTSN
-216 FLGSLSIFIYL
+216 LLGSLSIFIYL
-227 LYLDWRMAL
+227 LFLDWRMAL
-236 LSLVSIPVGM
+236 LSLISIPVGM

-270 NSAIVEYVNGIEV
+270 NSAIIEYVNGIEV

-332 VLPIG
+332 VLPFG

-342 HGSLSAEVFIAVIIL
+342 SGSLSAEVFISVIIL
-357 SLGIAGPLLEAI
+357 SLGIAGPLLETI

-376 KIGTIIGSVNLI
+376 KIGTIANSINLI
-388 LEGKEQKHSEKDVA
+388 LEGKEQKHSDREVT
-402 IQQYGIDLQNVKFG
+402 IQQYNIDLQNVKFG
-416 YEEEKEIIHGM
+416 YEEEKEILHGI
-427 SLNIKEGATVAFIG
+427 SLNIKEGTTVAFVG
-441 SSGSGKSTLAK
+441 PSGSGKSTLAK
-452 LIAGYWDTDEGS
+452 LIAGYWDITEGN
-464 IKIGGYDLKEIP
+464 INIGGYNLNEIP
-476 LKQLYGLT
+476 LKQLYSLT

-510 DEEVEDIAKKS
+510 DKEVEDIAKKS
-521 GCHDFIMKMENGYD
+521 GCHDFIMKMEHGYN
-535 TVVGSGGSHVSGG
+535 TVVGSSGSHVSGG

-582 IKKALSNLIQNK
+582 IKQALSKLIKDK

-608 ADQIFLIEKGELISH
+608 AEQIFLIENGKLVSY
-623 GKHEELMEDCKLYK
+623 GKHDELLKGCELYRN
-637 KMWDAHIGVKDGEIK
+637 MWNAHIGTKDGGMK

>member
-1 MAMLSQKPIIVLDE
+1 
-15 PTSGLCKEQM
+15 
-25 DTLIDFLETMKN
+25 MK
-37 QGKIVIIITHDYEF
+37 Q
-51 IDRCNGSIYEFLN
+51 
-64 ISRNG
+64 
-69 GIEMK
+69 
-74 EKSPAKILWELA
+74 KSPATILWELA
-86 HKEHSK
+86 KKEHSK

-99 ATIGVIAGIVPYVA
+99 ASIGVIAGIVPYIA
-113 ASRILVCLMNGT
+113 ASRILVELLKGNEDFKI
-125 NNMNTYLMWMG
+125 YSLWLG
-136 IGLLGYI
+136 IGLLSYI
-143 LKSVLYST
+143 LKSFLYSM

-160 FSVLKDVRLRMLDKL
+160 FSVLKDVRLRMLEKL

-182 ITSAPSGNFKQIIVD
+182 IISVPSGNFKQIIVD
-197 QVESMENTL
+197 QVESMEKPL
-206 ANLLPEMTSN
+206 AHLLPEMTSN
-216 FLGSLSIFIYL
+216 LLGSLSIFIYL
-227 LYLDWRMAL
+227 LFLDWRMAL

-270 NSAIVEYVNGIEV
+270 NSAIIEYVNGIEV

-289 DKRSYAKYKDKV
+289 DKRSYAKYKGKV

-332 VLPIG
+332 VLPFG

-342 HGSLSAEVFIAVIIL
+342 SGSLSAEVFISVIIL
-357 SLGIAGPLLEAI
+357 SLGIAGPLLETI

-376 KIGTIIGSVNLI
+376 KIGTIANSINLI
-388 LEGKEQKHSEKDVA
+388 LEGKEQKHSDREVT
-402 IQQYGIDLQNVKFG
+402 IQQYNIDLQNVKFG
-416 YEEEKEIIHGM
+416 YEEEKEILHGI
-427 SLNIKEGATVAFIG
+427 SLNIKEGTTVAFVG
-441 SSGSGKSTLAK
+441 PSGSGKSTLAK
-452 LIAGYWDTDEGS
+452 LIAGYWDITEGN
-464 IKIGGYDLKEIP
+464 INIGGYNLNEIP
-476 LKQLYGLT
+476 LKQLYSLT

-510 DEEVEDIAKKS
+510 DKEVEDIAKKS
-521 GCHDFIMKMENGYD
+521 GCHDFIMKMEHGYD
-535 TVVGSGGSHVSGG
+535 TVVGSSGSHVSGG

-582 IKKALSNLIQNK
+582 IKQALSKLIKDK

-608 ADQIFLIEKGELISH
+608 AEQIFLIENGELVSY
-623 GKHEELMEDCKLYK
+623 GKHDELLKGCELYRN
-637 KMWDAHIGVKDGEIK
+637 MWNAHIGTKDGGMK

>member
-1 MAMLSQKPIIVLDE
+1 
-15 PTSGLCKEQM
+15 
-25 DTLIDFLETMKN
+25 MK
-37 QGKIVIIITHDYEF
+37 Q
-51 IDRCNGSIYEFLN
+51 
-64 ISRNG
+64 
-69 GIEMK
+69 
-74 EKSPAKILWELA
+74 KSPATILWELA
-86 HKEHSK
+86 KKEHSK

-99 ATIGVIAGIVPYVA
+99 ASIGVIAGIIPYIS
-113 ASRILVCLMNGT
+113 ASRILVELLKGNEDFKI
-125 NNMNTYLMWMG
+125 YSLWLG
-136 IGLLGYI
+136 IGLLSYI
-143 LKSVLYST
+143 LKSFLYSM

-160 FSVLKDVRLRMLDKL
+160 FSVLKDVRLRMLEKL

-182 ITSAPSGNFKQIIVD
+182 IISVPSGNFKQIIVD
-197 QVESMENTL
+197 QVESMEKPL
-206 ANLLPEMTSN
+206 AHLLPEMTSN
-216 FLGSLSIFIYL
+216 LLGSLSIFIYL
-227 LYLDWRMAL
+227 LFLDWRMAL

-270 NSAIVEYVNGIEV
+270 NSAIIEYVNGIEV

-332 VLPIG
+332 VLPFG

-342 HGSLSAEVFIAVIIL
+342 SGSLSAEVFISVIIL
-357 SLGIAGPLLEAI
+357 SLGIAGPLLETI

-376 KIGTIIGSVNLI
+376 KIGTIANSINLI
-388 LEGKEQKHSEKDVA
+388 LEGKEQKHSDREVT
-402 IQQYGIDLQNVKFG
+402 IQQYNIDLQNVKFG
-416 YEEEKEIIHGM
+416 YEEEKEILHGI
-427 SLNIKEGATVAFIG
+427 SLNIKEGTTVAFVG
-441 SSGSGKSTLAK
+441 PSGSGKSTLAK
-452 LIAGYWDTDEGS
+452 LIAGYWDSMEGN
-464 IKIGGYDLKEIP
+464 INIGGHNLKEIP
-476 LKQLYGLT
+476 LKQLYSLT

-510 DEEVEDIAKKS
+510 DKEVEDIAKKS
-521 GCHDFIMKMENGYD
+521 GCHDFIMKMEHGYD
-535 TVVGSGGSHVSGG
+535 TVVGSSGSHVSGG

-582 IKKALSNLIQNK
+582 IKQALSKLIKDK

-608 ADQIFLIEKGELISH
+608 AEQIFLIENGKLVSY
-623 GKHEELMEDCKLYK
+623 GKHDELLKGCELYRN
-637 KMWDAHIGVKDGEIK
+637 MWNAHIGTKDGGMK

>member
-1 MAMLSQKPIIVLDE
+1 
-15 PTSGLCKEQM
+15 
-25 DTLIDFLETMKN
+25 MK
-37 QGKIVIIITHDYEF
+37 Q
-51 IDRCNGSIYEFLN
+51 
-64 ISRNG
+64 
-69 GIEMK
+69 
-74 EKSPAKILWELA
+74 KSPATILWELA
-86 HKEHSK
+86 KKEHSK

-99 ATIGVIAGIVPYVA
+99 ASIGVIAGIIPYIA
-113 ASRILVCLMNGT
+113 ASRILVELLKGNEDFKIY
-125 NNMNTYLMWMG
+125 YLWLG
-136 IGLLGYI
+136 IGLLSYI
-143 LKSVLYST
+143 LKSFLYSM

-160 FSVLKDVRLRMLDKL
+160 FSVLKDVRLRMLEKL

-182 ITSAPSGNFKQIIVD
+182 IISVPSGNFKQIIVD
-197 QVESMENTL
+197 QVESMEKPL
-206 ANLLPEMTSN
+206 AHLLPEMTSN
-216 FLGSLSIFIYL
+216 LLGSLSIFIYL
-227 LYLDWRMAL
+227 LFLDWRMAL

-270 NSAIVEYVNGIEV
+270 NSAIIEYVNGIEV

-332 VLPIG
+332 VLPFG

-342 HGSLSAEVFIAVIIL
+342 SGSLSAEVFISVIIL
-357 SLGIAGPLLEAI
+357 SLGIAGPLLETI

-376 KIGTIIGSVNLI
+376 KIGTIANSINLI
-388 LEGKEQKHSEKDVA
+388 LEGKEQKHSDREVT
-402 IQQYGIDLQNVKFG
+402 IQQYNIDLQNVKFG
-416 YEEEKEIIHGM
+416 YEEEKEILHGI
-427 SLNIKEGATVAFIG
+427 SLNIKEGTTVAFVG
-441 SSGSGKSTLAK
+441 PSGSGKSTLAK
-452 LIAGYWDTDEGS
+452 LIAGYWDITEGN
-464 IKIGGYDLKEIP
+464 INIGGYNLNEIP
-476 LKQLYGLT
+476 LKQLYSLT

-510 DEEVEDIAKKS
+510 DKEVEDIAKKS
-521 GCHDFIMKMENGYD
+521 GCHDFIMKMEHGYD
-535 TVVGSGGSHVSGG
+535 TVVGSSGSHVSGG

-582 IKKALSNLIQNK
+582 IKQALSKLIKDK

-608 ADQIFLIEKGELISH
+608 AEQIFLIENGKLVSY
-623 GKHEELMEDCKLYK
+623 GKHDELLKGCELYRN
-637 KMWDAHIGVKDGEIK
+637 MWNAHIGTKDGGMK

>member
-1 MAMLSQKPIIVLDE
+1 
-15 PTSGLCKEQM
+15 
-25 DTLIDFLETMKN
+25 MK
-37 QGKIVIIITHDYEF
+37 Q
-51 IDRCNGSIYEFLN
+51 
-64 ISRNG
+64 
-69 GIEMK
+69 
-74 EKSPAKILWELA
+74 KSPAAILWELA
-86 HKEHSK
+86 KKEHSK

-99 ATIGVIAGIVPYVA
+99 ASIGVIAGIVPYIA
-113 ASRILVCLMNGT
+113 ASRILVELLKGNEDFKI
-125 NNMNTYLMWMG
+125 YSLWLG
-136 IGLLGYI
+136 IGLLSYI
-143 LKSVLYST
+143 LKSFLYSM

-160 FSVLKDVRLRMLDKL
+160 FSVLKDVRLRMLEKL

-182 ITSAPSGNFKQIIVD
+182 IISVPSGNFKQIIVD
-197 QVESMENTL
+197 QVESMEKPL
-206 ANLLPEMTSN
+206 AHLLPEMTSN
-216 FLGSLSIFIYL
+216 LLGSLSIFIYL
-227 LYLDWRMAL
+227 LFLDWRMAL

-270 NSAIVEYVNGIEV
+270 NSAIIEYVNGIEV

-332 VLPIG
+332 VLPFG

-342 HGSLSAEVFIAVIIL
+342 SGSLSAEVFISVIIL
-357 SLGIAGPLLEAI
+357 SLGIAGPLLETI

-376 KIGTIIGSVNLI
+376 KIGTIANSINSI
-388 LEGKEQKHSEKDVA
+388 LEGKEQKHSDGEVT
-402 IQQYGIDLQNVKFG
+402 IQQYNIDLQNVKFG
-416 YEEEKEIIHGM
+416 YEEEKEILHGI
-427 SLNIKEGATVAFIG
+427 SLNIKEGTTVAFVG
-441 SSGSGKSTLAK
+441 PSGSGKSTLAK
-452 LIAGYWDTDEGS
+452 LIAGYWDITEGN
-464 IKIGGYDLKEIP
+464 INIGGYNLKEIP
-476 LKQLYGLT
+476 LKQLYSST

-510 DEEVEDIAKKS
+510 DKEVEDIAKKS
-521 GCHDFIMKMENGYD
+521 GCHDFIMKMEHGYD
-535 TVVGSGGSHVSGG
+535 TVVGSSGSHVSGG

-582 IKKALSNLIQNK
+582 IKQALSKLIKDK

-608 ADQIFLIEKGELISH
+608 AEQIFLIENGKLVSY
-623 GKHEELMEDCKLYK
+623 GKHDELLEGCELYRN
-637 KMWDAHIGVKDGEIK
+637 MWNAHIGTKDGEMK

>member
-1 MAMLSQKPIIVLDE
+1 
-15 PTSGLCKEQM
+15 
-25 DTLIDFLETMKN
+25 MK
-37 QGKIVIIITHDYEF
+37 Q
-51 IDRCNGSIYEFLN
+51 
-64 ISRNG
+64 
-69 GIEMK
+69 
-74 EKSPAKILWELA
+74 KSPAAILWELA
-86 HKEHSK
+86 KKEHSK

-99 ATIGVIAGIVPYVA
+99 ASIGVIAGIIPYIS
-113 ASRILVCLMNGT
+113 ASRILVELLKGNE
-125 NNMNTYLMWMG
+125 NFKIYSLWLG
-136 IGLLGYI
+136 IGLLSYI
-143 LKSVLYST
+143 LKSFLYSM

-160 FSVLKDVRLRMLDKL
+160 FSVLKDVRLRMLEKL

-182 ITSAPSGNFKQIIVD
+182 IISVPSGNFKQIIVD
-197 QVESMENTL
+197 QVESMEKPL
-206 ANLLPEMTSN
+206 AHLLPEMTSN
-216 FLGSLSIFIYL
+216 LLGSLSIFIYL
-227 LYLDWRMAL
+227 LFLDWRMAL

-270 NSAIVEYVNGIEV
+270 NSAIIEYVNGIEV

-332 VLPIG
+332 VLPFG

-342 HGSLSAEVFIAVIIL
+342 SGSLSAEVFISVIIL
-357 SLGIAGPLLEAI
+357 SLGIAGPLLETI

-376 KIGTIIGSVNLI
+376 KIGTIANSINLI
-388 LEGKEQKHSEKDVA
+388 LEGKEQKHSDREVT
-402 IQQYGIDLQNVKFG
+402 IQQYNIDLQNVKFG
-416 YEEEKEIIHGM
+416 YEEEKEILHGI
-427 SLNIKEGATVAFIG
+427 SLNIKEGTTVAFVG
-441 SSGSGKSTLAK
+441 PSGSGKSTLAK
-452 LIAGYWDTDEGS
+452 LIAGYWDSMEGN
-464 IKIGGYDLKEIP
+464 INIGGHNLKEIP
-476 LKQLYGLT
+476 LKQLYSLT

-510 DEEVEDIAKKS
+510 DKEVEDIAKKS
-521 GCHDFIMKMENGYD
+521 GCHDFIMKMEHGYD
-535 TVVGSGGSHVSGG
+535 TVVGSSGSHVSGG

-582 IKKALSNLIQNK
+582 IKQALSKLIKDK

-608 ADQIFLIEKGELISH
+608 AEQIFLIENGELVSC
-623 GKHEELMEDCKLYK
+623 GKHDELLEGCELYRN
-637 KMWDAHIGVKDGEIK
+637 MWNAHIGTKDGGMK

>member
-1 MAMLSQKPIIVLDE
+1 
-15 PTSGLCKEQM
+15 
-25 DTLIDFLETMKN
+25 MK
-37 QGKIVIIITHDYEF
+37 Q
-51 IDRCNGSIYEFLN
+51 
-64 ISRNG
+64 
-69 GIEMK
+69 
-74 EKSPAKILWELA
+74 KSPAAILWELA
-86 HKEHSK
+86 KKEHSK

-99 ATIGVIAGIVPYVA
+99 ASIGVIAGIIPYIA
-113 ASRILVCLMNGT
+113 ASRILVELLKGNEDFKI
-125 NNMNTYLMWMG
+125 YSLWLG
-136 IGLLGYI
+136 IGLLSYI
-143 LKSVLYST
+143 LKSFLYSM

-160 FSVLKDVRLRMLDKL
+160 FSVLKDVRLRMLEKL

-182 ITSAPSGNFKQIIVD
+182 IISVPSGNFKQIIVD
-197 QVESMENTL
+197 QVESMEKPL
-206 ANLLPEMTSN
+206 AHLLPEMTSN
-216 FLGSLSIFIYL
+216 LLGSLSIFIYL
-227 LYLDWRMAL
+227 LFIDWRMAL

-270 NSAIVEYVNGIEV
+270 NSAIIEYVNGIEV

-332 VLPIG
+332 VLPFG

-342 HGSLSAEVFIAVIIL
+342 SGSLSAEVFISVIIL
-357 SLGIAGPLLEAI
+357 SLGIAGPLLETI

-376 KIGTIIGSVNLI
+376 KIGTIANSINLI
-388 LEGKEQKHSEKDVA
+388 LEGKEQKHSDREVT
-402 IQQYGIDLQNVKFG
+402 IQQYNIDLQNVKFG
-416 YEEEKEIIHGM
+416 YEEEKEILHGI
-427 SLNIKEGATVAFIG
+427 SLNIKEGTTVAFVG
-441 SSGSGKSTLAK
+441 PSGSGKSTLAK
-452 LIAGYWDTDEGS
+452 LIAGYWDITEGN
-464 IKIGGYDLKEIP
+464 INIGGYNLNEIP
-476 LKQLYGLT
+476 LKQLYSLT

-510 DEEVEDIAKKS
+510 DKEVEDIAKKS
-521 GCHDFIMKMENGYD
+521 GCHDFIMKMEHGYD
-535 TVVGSGGSHVSGG
+535 TVVGSSGSHVSGG

-582 IKKALSNLIQNK
+582 IKQALSKLIKDK

-608 ADQIFLIEKGELISH
+608 AEQIFLIENGKLVSY
-623 GKHEELMEDCKLYK
+623 GKHDELLEGCELYRN
-637 KMWDAHIGVKDGEIK
+637 MWNAHIGTKDGEMK

>member
-1 MAMLSQKPIIVLDE
+1 
-15 PTSGLCKEQM
+15 
-25 DTLIDFLETMKN
+25 
-37 QGKIVIIITHDYEF
+37 
-51 IDRCNGSIYEFLN
+51 
-64 ISRNG
+64 
-69 GIEMK
+69 MK
-74 EKSPAKILWELA
+74 EKSPATILWELA

-99 ATIGVIAGIVPYVA
+99 ASIGVIAGIVPYIA
-113 ASRILVCLMNGT
+113 ASRILVELLKGNEDFKI
-125 NNMNTYLMWMG
+125 YSLWLG
-136 IGLLGYI
+136 IGLLSYI
-143 LKSVLYST
+143 LKSFLYSM

-160 FSVLKDVRLRMLDKL
+160 FSVLKDVRLRMLEKL

-182 ITSAPSGNFKQIIVD
+182 IISVPSGNFKQIIVD
-197 QVESMENTL
+197 QVESMEKPL
-206 ANLLPEMTSN
+206 AHLLPEMTSN
-216 FLGSLSIFIYL
+216 LLGSLSIFIYL
-227 LYLDWRMAL
+227 LFLDWRMAL

-270 NSAIVEYVNGIEV
+270 NSAIIEYVNGIEV

-332 VLPIG
+332 VLPFG

-342 HGSLSAEVFIAVIIL
+342 SGSLSAEVFISVIIL
-357 SLGIAGPLLEAI
+357 SLGIAGPLLETI

-376 KIGTIIGSVNLI
+376 KIGTIANSINSI
-388 LEGKEQKHSEKDVA
+388 LEGKEQKHSDGEVT
-402 IQQYGIDLQNVKFG
+402 IQQYNIDLQNVKFG
-416 YEEEKEIIHGM
+416 YEEEKEILHGI
-427 SLNIKEGATVAFIG
+427 SLNIKEGTTVAFVG
-441 SSGSGKSTLAK
+441 PSGSGKSTLAK
-452 LIAGYWDTDEGS
+452 LIAGYWDITEGN
-464 IKIGGYDLKEIP
+464 INIGGYNLKEIP
-476 LKQLYGLT
+476 LKQLYSST

-510 DEEVEDIAKKS
+510 DKEVEDIAKKS
-521 GCHDFIMKMENGYD
+521 GCHDFIMKMEHGYD
-535 TVVGSGGSHVSGG
+535 TVVGSSGSHVSGG

-582 IKKALSNLIQNK
+582 IKQALSKLIKDK

-608 ADQIFLIEKGELISH
+608 AEQIFLIENGKLVSY
-623 GKHEELMEDCKLYK
+623 GKHDELLEGCELYRN
-637 KMWDAHIGVKDGEIK
+637 MWNAHIGTKDGEMK

>member
-1 MAMLSQKPIIVLDE
+1 
-15 PTSGLCKEQM
+15 
-25 DTLIDFLETMKN
+25 MK
-37 QGKIVIIITHDYEF
+37 Q
-51 IDRCNGSIYEFLN
+51 
-64 ISRNG
+64 
-69 GIEMK
+69 
-74 EKSPAKILWELA
+74 KSPATILWELA
-86 HKEHSK
+86 KKEHSK

-99 ATIGVIAGIVPYVA
+99 ASIGVIAGIVPYIA
-113 ASRILVCLMNGT
+113 ASRILVELLKGNEDFKI
-125 NNMNTYLMWMG
+125 YSLWLG
-136 IGLLGYI
+136 IGLLSYI
-143 LKSVLYST
+143 LKSFLYSM

-160 FSVLKDVRLRMLDKL
+160 FSVLKDVRLRMLEKL

-182 ITSAPSGNFKQIIVD
+182 IISVPSGNFKQIIVD
-197 QVESMENTL
+197 QVESMEKPL
-206 ANLLPEMTSN
+206 AHLLPEMTSN
-216 FLGSLSIFIYL
+216 LLGSLSIFIYL
-227 LYLDWRMAL
+227 LFLDWRMAL

-332 VLPIG
+332 VLPFG

-342 HGSLSAEVFIAVIIL
+342 SGSLSAEVFISVIIL
-357 SLGIAGPLLEAI
+357 SLGIAGPLLETI

-376 KIGTIIGSVNLI
+376 KIGTIANSINSI
-388 LEGKEQKHSEKDVA
+388 LEGKEQKHSDREVS
-402 IQQYGIDLQNVKFG
+402 IQQYNIDLQNVKFG
-416 YEEEKEIIHGM
+416 YEEEKEILHGI
-427 SLNIKEGATVAFIG
+427 SLNIKGGTTVAFVG
-441 SSGSGKSTLAK
+441 PSGSGKSTLAK
-452 LIAGYWDTDEGS
+452 LIAGYWDITEGN
-464 IKIGGYDLKEIP
+464 INIGGYNLNEIP
-476 LKQLYGLT
+476 LKQLYSLT

-510 DEEVEDIAKKS
+510 DKEVEDIAKKS
-521 GCHDFIMKMENGYD
+521 GCHDFIMKMEHGYD
-535 TVVGSGGSHVSGG
+535 TVVGSSGSHVSGG

-582 IKKALSNLIQNK
+582 IKQALSKLIKDK

-608 ADQIFLIEKGELISH
+608 AEQIFLIENGELVSY
-623 GKHEELMEDCKLYK
+623 GKHDELLEGCELYRN
-637 KMWDAHIGVKDGEIK
+637 MWNAHIGTKDGGMK